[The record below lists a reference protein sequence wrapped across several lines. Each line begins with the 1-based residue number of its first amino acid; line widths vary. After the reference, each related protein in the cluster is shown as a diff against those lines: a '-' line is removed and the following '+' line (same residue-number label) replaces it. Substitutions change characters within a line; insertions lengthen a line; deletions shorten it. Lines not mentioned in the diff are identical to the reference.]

1 MNLKNLLKL
10 FSDKNCETVYIKR
23 LVKNNNSKQQI
34 YVAQGDTQILN
45 VFPVNDFKA
54 VLNENAKK
62 ETFHA
67 SCMKKR
73 KNFFKV
79 AAKNKDFTPTSVV

>member
-1 MNLKNLLKL
+1 MNLKNLLML

-34 YVAQGDTQILN
+34 YVSQGDTQILN
-45 VFPVNDFKA
+45 VFPLNDFKA
-54 VLNENAKK
+54 VLNNAAKK

-67 SCMKKR
+67 SC
-73 KNFFKV
+73 NFFWLDQDEIGRAHV
-79 AAKNKDFTPTSVV
+79 

>member
-67 SCMKKR
+67 SC
-73 KNFFKV
+73 NFFWL
-79 AAKNKDFTPTSVV
+79 DEEETDHYQTR